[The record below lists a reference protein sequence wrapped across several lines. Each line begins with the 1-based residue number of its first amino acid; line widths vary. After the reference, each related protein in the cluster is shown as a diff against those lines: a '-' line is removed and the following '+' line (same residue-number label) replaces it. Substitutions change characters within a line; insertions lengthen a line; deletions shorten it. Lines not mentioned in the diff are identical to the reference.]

1 MFWPWTA
8 AGTSASLCPT
18 SLDMLWLVWAGRR
31 KLFTLII
38 RNERW
43 PMLTTHK
50 NCRQKLIT
58 LIMSWI
64 LGRTQVQTV
73 QVLFTIYIYMWRGI
87 RGSTGPGKGKF
98 RKSEGS
104 LTLTLHL
111 TILHSQSFM
120 SQAAGRSQVQGKV
133 SRTIIQ
139 WWEDLRPG
147 LKWQTQQQRNGRQVR
162 EAHSEL
168 RPVRMTRKRE
178 SKTINTC
185 GLVGPARQTQGPR
198 QITLITLLCYR

>member
-64 LGRTQVQTV
+64 LGRTQAQTV
-73 QVLFTIYIYMWRGI
+73 QVLFTIYIHVEGNPGFHRSRKRKVQEKWRFSHTHTPRFYTANHSCPKQQVGHRSREKCLAQSSSDERICVLALNGKHNSSVMGDRCVKPTLSSAQSEWRGKE
-87 RGSTGPGKGKF
+87 RAK
-98 RKSEGS
+98 
-104 LTLTLHL
+104 
-111 TILHSQSFM
+111 Q
-120 SQAAGRSQVQGKV
+120 
-133 SRTIIQ
+133 
-139 WWEDLRPG
+139 
-147 LKWQTQQQRNGRQVR
+147 
-162 EAHSEL
+162 
-168 RPVRMTRKRE
+168 
-178 SKTINTC
+178 
-185 GLVGPARQTQGPR
+185 
-198 QITLITLLCYR
+198 

>member
-1 MFWPWTA
+1 ME
-8 AGTSASLCPT
+8 
-18 SLDMLWLVWAGRR
+18 
-31 KLFTLII
+31 KLYFNTLII
-38 RNERW
+38 LDIGEDTGADSTGFIYNIYTCGGESGV
-43 PMLTTHK
+43 P
-50 NCRQKLIT
+50 
-58 LIMSWI
+58 
-64 LGRTQVQTV
+64 QVQEKE
-73 QVLFTIYIYMWRGI
+73 
-87 RGSTGPGKGKF
+87 SSGKGKVL
-98 RKSEGS
+98 SHS
-104 LTLTLHL
+104 HS

-185 GLVGPARQTQGPR
+185 GLVGPARQTQGPW

>member
-1 MFWPWTA
+1 MNGGQCWPHIKTA
-8 AGTSASLCPT
+8 DKNWLHWLCHGY
-18 SLDMLWLVWAGRR
+18 WGGHRR
-31 KLFTLII
+31 
-38 RNERW
+38 
-43 PMLTTHK
+43 
-50 NCRQKLIT
+50 RQYRFYL
-58 LIMSWI
+58 
-64 LGRTQVQTV
+64 Q
-73 QVLFTIYIYMWRGI
+73 YIYMWRGI

-98 RKSEGS
+98 RKREGS
-104 LTLTLHL
+104 LTLTLNL

-168 RPVRMTRKRE
+168 RPVRTTRKRE

-198 QITLITLLCYR
+198 QITLITLPCYR